1 MAIDQEKGSVSID
14 AQNIMPVIKRWLYS
28 DKDIFLR
35 EVVSNGCD
43 AITKYKVLNAGN
55 DEAMSVTV
63 TVDKEKKELRISD
76 TGIGMTADEVRR
88 YINQVAFSSAAEFM
102 KQFEGK
108 EGEKADIIGHFGLGF
123 YSVFMVSER
132 VEIDTLS
139 WTEGAEPVHWES
151 ADGMDFEMSAGT
163 REAHGTTI
171 TLHISEEEKEFLELY
186 RVREVLQRYCGYMT
200 SPVMLFDANAKPTER
215 EVPVEGET
223 DADGKPKMTKVT
235 EEPKPEQI
243 NDTDPLWLRK
253 PSDCTDE
260 EYKEFYHKVFSDY
273 DDPLFWIHLN
283 VDYPFNLKGIL
294 YFPRLKQDF
303 GVREGQIKLFSG
315 QVFVAD
321 NIKEVTPEFLMLL
334 KGVLDCPDMPLNV
347 SRSFLQN
354 DGYVKRIRTH
364 ITKKVADK
372 LVSLFNT
379 EREAYQGYWDDI
391 HPFVKY
397 GCITDNKF
405 YDSVKNVLLYKLTDG
420 TYVTLEEYKTRNADK
435 VSKPVEGE
443 EGKTTGTVYYCS
455 DPRRQ
460 AGAIQLFT
468 QRGIDVVV
476 LDFKEIDANFIQF
489 MEYGSYGEQQS
500 AWHFARVD
508 ADVNGLTQ
516 DSTEGSELD
525 QDKLQQLFRK
535 ALENDKLE
543 VQLNS
548 LASADLTAVVTEDE
562 QMRRMKEVYR
572 MKDMPA
578 EYRLVLN
585 RRNATVQALAARD
598 PEDELT
604 MLLCRQVY
612 DLARMSAAPLEN
624 EEITAFLERS
634 QKLISLL
641 VK

>member
-1 MAIDQEKGSVSID
+1 M
-14 AQNIMPVIKRWLYS
+14 
-28 DKDIFLR
+28 
-35 EVVSNGCD
+35 
-43 AITKYKVLNAGN
+43 
-55 DEAMSVTV
+55 
-63 TVDKEKKELRISD
+63 
-76 TGIGMTADEVRR
+76 
-88 YINQVAFSSAAEFM
+88 
-102 KQFEGK
+102 
-108 EGEKADIIGHFGLGF
+108 
-123 YSVFMVSER
+123 
-132 VEIDTLS
+132 
-139 WTEGAEPVHWES
+139 
-151 ADGMDFEMSAGT
+151 
-163 REAHGTTI
+163 
-171 TLHISEEEKEFLELY
+171 
-186 RVREVLQRYCGYMT
+186 
-200 SPVMLFDANAKPTER
+200 
-215 EVPVEGET
+215 
-223 DADGKPKMTKVT
+223 
-235 EEPKPEQI
+235 
-243 NDTDPLWLRK
+243 
-253 PSDCTDE
+253 
-260 EYKEFYHKVFSDY
+260 
-273 DDPLFWIHLN
+273 
-283 VDYPFNLKGIL
+283 
-294 YFPRLKQDF
+294 
-303 GVREGQIKLFSG
+303 
-315 QVFVAD
+315 
-321 NIKEVTPEFLMLL
+321 
-334 KGVLDCPDMPLNV
+334 
-347 SRSFLQN
+347 
-354 DGYVKRIRTH
+354 
-364 ITKKVADK
+364 
-372 LVSLFNT
+372 
-379 EREAYQGYWDDI
+379 DI